1 MNKIK
6 QETGYY
12 NEHFYR
18 IYQLE
23 NEQIKGTIL
32 VLHGMQEHSGR
43 YENFAVFMAEKGY
56 AVLSYDHLGHGRT
69 AKTEEEFG
77 FFATENSVQ
86 TVIDNADKM
95 ADFLHQKYDGIPH
108 FLLGHSMGSFIAR
121 CLLGQSSQKF
131 QGAMIVGTGD
141 KTKIATFSKNILWVF
156 NSCAPKKKNKYAN
169 RFFLKVNNAKFKHE
183 NKKDKTHWISLSK
196 KNRFELVNDEL
207 NGIHL
212 SNNGFYTVLSLQNKA
227 TKKKWAKNIPLDFP
241 LLFVSG
247 ADDPIGNFGKG
258 VEKVVKKLKKKNFTN
273 VELNLY
279 PKMRHEILNED
290 IKEEVY
296 QDILK
301 WIEKQ
306 K

>member
-18 IYQLE
+18 IYEPQ

-43 YENFAVFMAEKGY
+43 YDDFAVFMAENGY
-56 AVLSYDHLGHGRT
+56 IVLSYDHLGHGRT
-69 AKTEEEFG
+69 AKTEDDFG
-77 FFATENSVQ
+77 FFTTKNSVK
-86 TVIDNADKM
+86 TVVNNADKM
-95 ADFLHQKYDGIPH
+95 ADFFHQKYANTPH

-121 CLLGQSSQKF
+121 CLLGQSSEKF

-141 KTKIATFSKNILWVF
+141 KTKIATFSKNVLWAF
-156 NSCAPKKKNKYAN
+156 NSCAPKRKNKYAN
-169 RFFLKVNNAKFKHE
+169 KLFLKVNNAKFKNE
-183 NKKDKTHWISLSK
+183 NKKDKTRWMSLSV
-196 KNRFELVNDEL
+196 KNRMDFINDKY
-207 NGIHL
+207 NGIHF
-212 SNNGFYTVLSLQNKA
+212 SNNGFYTVLNLQNKA

-241 LLFVSG
+241 LFFVSG
-247 ADDPIGNFGKG
+247 SDDPIGNFGKG
-258 VEKVVKKLKKKNFTN
+258 IENIVRKLEKQKFTKVKMK
-273 VELNLY
+273 LY

-301 WIEKQ
+301 WMNRI
-306 K
+306 